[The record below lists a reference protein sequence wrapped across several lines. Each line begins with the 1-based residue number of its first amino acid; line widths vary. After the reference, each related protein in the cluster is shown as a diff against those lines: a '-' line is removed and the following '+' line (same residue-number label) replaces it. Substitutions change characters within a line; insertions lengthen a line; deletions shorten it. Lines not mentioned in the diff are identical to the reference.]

1 MTTKQTAYDIF
12 MEHKDDIPMLFDK
25 LHNTL
30 TTPKYAYRFITEN
43 KEKRNSQKTLC
54 RRMAIT
60 YKEAK
65 EELKEMKR
73 QSSAF
78 DNEMIDT
85 QIDKIRRLRKLQHQ
99 SVKKWKKFA
108 MMVKSAEVFITS
120 INYRN
125 DEPFDPRKY
134 KNIKVDWRRG
144 ETDNTWNILFKGTP
158 K

>member
-12 MEHKDDIPMLFDK
+12 MENKEKTPMLFDK
-25 LHNTL
+25 LHNAL

-54 RRMAIT
+54 RMIATT

-65 EELKEMKR
+65 EDLKEMKR

-108 MMVKSAEVFITS
+108 MFMKILS
-120 INYRN
+120 
-125 DEPFDPRKY
+125 
-134 KNIKVDWRRG
+134 
-144 ETDNTWNILFKGTP
+144 TDQEKLL
-158 K
+158 

>member
-12 MEHKDDIPMLFDK
+12 MENKEKTPMMFDK
-25 LHNTL
+25 LHNAL

-54 RRMAIT
+54 RMIAT
-60 YKEAK
+60 KYKEAK

-78 DNEMIDT
+78 DNEWIDA
-85 QIDKIRRLRKLQHQ
+85 QIEKIRKLRQLQHQ
-99 SVKKWKKFA
+99 AVKKWKKFA
-108 MMVKSAEVFITS
+108 MMAKAAEVCITS

-125 DEPFDPRKY
+125 DESFDLRKY
-134 KNIKVDWRRG
+134 KNIKVEWRRD
-144 ETDNTWNILFKGTP
+144 EIDNTWNILFKGTP